1 MRASVIRMFYR
12 ERTICCV
19 ECYTRFA
26 EVSNLNA
33 KRSALPNVFREC
45 DINCIGLRDA
55 RGRARMRD
63 ANFPAAMNA

>member
-26 EVSNLNA
+26 ELSNLNA

-45 DINCIGLRDA
+45 DINCIG
-55 RGRARMRD
+55 RARMRD